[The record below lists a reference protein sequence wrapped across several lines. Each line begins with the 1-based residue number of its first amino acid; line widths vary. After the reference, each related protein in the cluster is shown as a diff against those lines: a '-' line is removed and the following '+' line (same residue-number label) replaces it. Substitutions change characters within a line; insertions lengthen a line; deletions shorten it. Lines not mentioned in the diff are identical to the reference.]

1 MQKINNITNIYN
13 PNDIVS
19 FISTTENEDG
29 DIFMVTN
36 SEYENITT
44 RIIYGIKSDGDIYYS
59 NKEGFYKIA
68 KFNDTYGNI
77 YPMISFIKIK
87 GKDYL
92 ASLSH
97 DRILELYDINEELYY
112 NIFLFY
118 VINANSNI
126 YKNTFI
132 HLKYY
137 NYTNYIL
144 NAYIDRKESNKT
156 FRLQK
161 IKY

>member
-1 MQKINNITNIYN
+1 MLSNN

-29 DIFMVTN
+29 DIFMITN
-36 SEYENITT
+36 SEYKNITT
-44 RIIYGIKSDGDIYYS
+44 KIIYCIKSDGDIYYS
-59 NKEGFYKIA
+59 NKEGFYKID
-68 KFNDTYGNI
+68 NCHDTCENI

-97 DRILELYDINEELYY
+97 ERIFELYDINEEFCY
-112 NIFLFY
+112 NINFVY
-118 VINANSNI
+118 VINANSDI

-137 NYTNYIL
+137 NYTN
-144 NAYIDRKESNKT
+144 
-156 FRLQK
+156 
-161 IKY
+161 